1 MKVLPIKQK
10 IHIAKNKVKSGA
22 KYVEHKVGGV
32 VPQKLKNTYKEKMPK
47 KITWDNFPA
56 VVGFLGLFTHIPG
69 ASVALYGIAK
79 AIQVARKKFL
89 HKP

>member
-1 MKVLPIKQK
+1 MKVLPIKQE
-10 IHIAKNKVKSGA
+10 IHTAKNKAKSGA

-56 VVGFLGLFTHIPG
+56 VVGILGLFTPIPG